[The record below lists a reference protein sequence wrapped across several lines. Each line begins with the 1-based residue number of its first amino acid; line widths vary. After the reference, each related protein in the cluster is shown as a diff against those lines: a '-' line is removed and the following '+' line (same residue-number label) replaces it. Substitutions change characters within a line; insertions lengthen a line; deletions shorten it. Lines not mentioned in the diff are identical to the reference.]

1 MSAEI
6 FINVAP
12 REVRAALLEG
22 GVLQELFI
30 ERESRRGIVG
40 NIYKGRVTR
49 VLPGMQAAF
58 VEVGLARTAFLH
70 ATDIVGADAHFDAQS
85 VAAAGASGGPSGV
98 PSTALREHEI
108 DIRRLISGG
117 DDIVVQVV
125 KDPMGAKGARLT
137 TFMSLPS
144 RYLVFMP
151 RGRGIGISARIESET
166 ERTRLREL
174 MQSLVREGHPGGY
187 IVRTAAEG
195 VDAARLAADLAYLER
210 LWGHVRERSLH
221 ASPGDLVHEDLPLGM
236 RVLRDELAR
245 GVERVLVDDA
255 GELGRLQQ
263 FVNDFIPEGA
273 PRLELHAGPRPIF
286 DLHGIEEEVNRALE
300 RKVTLKSGGY
310 LVIDQTESMTTIDVN
325 TGGFV
330 GHRNLEDT
338 IFRTNLEAAVAIAR
352 QLRLRNLGGIIII
365 DFIDMRDEAHR
376 QQVLEAF
383 ERALQPDHAQTQVA
397 PISPLGL
404 VEMTRKRTRESLEH
418 LLCVACPTCEGHGS
432 IRSAETVCQDI
443 FREILRQARQF
454 SSRELLVLAHQDVVE
469 RLLGEE
475 SAVLGELEGA
485 VGRPIRL
492 QAESLYD
499 IDRYDVV
506 LV

>member
-6 FINVAP
+6 LINVAP
-12 REVRAALLEG
+12 RETRAAVLDG
-22 GVLQELFI
+22 GVLQEVFV
-30 ERESRRGIVG
+30 ERASRRGLVG
-40 NIYKGRVTR
+40 NVYKGRITR

-58 VEVGLARTAFLH
+58 IEMGLARSAFLH
-70 ATDIVGADAHFDAQS
+70 VNDIVSTDSRFDAQS
-85 VAAAGASGGPSGV
+85 VAAAGTPGGPSGL
-98 PSTALREHEI
+98 PSPSPEESV
-108 DIRRLISGG
+108 DIRRLINPG

-137 TFMSLPS
+137 TFISLPS

-151 RGRGIGISARIESET
+151 RGRGIGISSRIEDEA
-166 ERTRLREL
+166 ERQRLREA
-174 MQSLVREGHPGGY
+174 MQALVGEAHSGGY

-195 VDAARLAADLAYLER
+195 VDASSLAADFAYLGR
-210 LWGHVRERSLH
+210 LWSHVQERGLR
-221 ASPGDLVHEDLPLGM
+221 ASPGELVHEDLPLAL
-236 RVLRDELAR
+236 RVLRDELGR

-255 GELGRLQQ
+255 GELARMRQ
-263 FVNDFIPEGA
+263 FVQDFIPTHTL
-273 PRLELHAGPRPIF
+273 RLEAHGGPRPIF
-286 DLHGIEEEVNRALE
+286 DLHGVEEEINRALE
-300 RKVTLKSGGY
+300 RKVALKSGGY

-352 QLRLRNLGGIIII
+352 QLRLRNLCGIIII
-365 DFIDMRDEAHR
+365 DFIDMLDESHR
-376 QQVLEAF
+376 SQVLA
-383 ERALQPDHAQTQVA
+383 ALEQALATDHAQTQVA

-418 LLCVACPTCEGHGS
+418 LLCESCPTCEGRGS
-432 IRSAETVCQDI
+432 IRSVETVCQDI
-443 FREILRQARQF
+443 FRELLRQARQF
-454 SSRELLVLAHQDVVE
+454 GSRELLVLAHQDVVE
-469 RLLGEE
+469 HLLGDE
-475 SAVLGELEGA
+475 STVLAELESG

-492 QAESLYD
+492 QAESLYE